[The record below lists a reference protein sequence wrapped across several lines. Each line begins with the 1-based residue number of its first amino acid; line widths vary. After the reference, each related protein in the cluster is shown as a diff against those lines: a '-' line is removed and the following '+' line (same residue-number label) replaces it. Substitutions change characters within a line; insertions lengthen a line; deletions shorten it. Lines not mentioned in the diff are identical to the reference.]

1 MAEIEKD
8 DEFKIE
14 IDLTDIFTRKKKKLT
29 DEEVE
34 KIQVKREAY
43 IESKLLER
51 VEKEEMKKEG
61 KTKEEIQEEIRE
73 RLIRRMRKETKEE
86 RKRLEEKEEIKE
98 GVKGIGI
105 ESKDGIRPDKFESRK
120 GIWAKEP
127 PLEDSAGV
135 CMYEEKFV
143 DLDINPD
150 TGEFIAAYVQGV
162 RLNL

>member
-1 MAEIEKD
+1 MAEKED

-29 DEEVE
+29 DEDVS
-34 KIQVKREAY
+34 KIEVKRETY
-43 IESKLLER
+43 IEGKLEER
-51 VEKEEMKKEG
+51 AEREEMRKEG

-73 RLIRRMRKETKEE
+73 RLIRRMRKEKKEE
-86 RKRLEEKEEIKE
+86 RKIIEEKEEIK
-98 GVKGIGI
+98 GVGI

-120 GIWAKEP
+120 GKWDREP

-162 RLNL
+162 KLNL

>member
-1 MAEIEKD
+1 MVEED
-8 DEFKIE
+8 DEFE
-14 IDLTDIFTRKKKKLT
+14 MVDSLFDRKMKKLSNE
-29 DEEVE
+29 DVD
-34 KIQVKREAY
+34 KIQVKRETY

-73 RLIRRMRKETKEE
+73 RLIRRMRKEGREE
-86 RKRLEEKEEIKE
+86 REKIEKKIEEKE

-162 RLNL
+162 KLNL